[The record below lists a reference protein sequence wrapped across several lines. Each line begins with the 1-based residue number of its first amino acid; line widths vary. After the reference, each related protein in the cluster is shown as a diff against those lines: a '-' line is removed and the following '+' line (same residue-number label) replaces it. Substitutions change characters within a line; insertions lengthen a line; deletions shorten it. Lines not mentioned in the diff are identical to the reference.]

1 MNDFIIYAGSI
12 VIIVGVVLLAKNV
25 FKNFF
30 KK

>member
-1 MNDFIIYAGSI
+1 MNDFVIYVGSI
-12 VIIVGVVLLAKNV
+12 VIIVGIVLLAKNV